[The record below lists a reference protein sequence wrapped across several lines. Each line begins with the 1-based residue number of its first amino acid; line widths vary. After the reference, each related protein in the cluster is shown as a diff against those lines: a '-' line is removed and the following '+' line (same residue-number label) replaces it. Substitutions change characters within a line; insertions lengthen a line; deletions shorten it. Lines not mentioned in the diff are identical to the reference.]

1 MSAHDVIPDID
12 RKGLRSFGLTT
23 GVIIAGLFGLFF
35 PWLLEAKIP
44 LWPWVILVVLGGWAL
59 VAPASLKPVYRGWM
73 RFGLLLSKITTPII
87 MFVVFFILVM
97 PFGFILKILG
107 KDPMRRRFDESA
119 GSYRIE
125 SIKPSKDNLENPF

>member
-1 MSAHDVIPDID
+1 MNSDHAIPDID

-23 GVIIAGLFGLFF
+23 GAIVAALFGLFF
-35 PWLLEAKIP
+35 PWLLERSIP
-44 LWPWVILVVLGGWAL
+44 LWPWIILAILGSWAL

-87 MFVVFFILVM
+87 MGLVFFVVVLPAGLV
-97 PFGFILKILG
+97 LRLLG
-107 KDPMRRRFDESA
+107 KDPMHRRFDAAA

-125 SIKPSKDNLENPF
+125 SVKPTKENLENPF